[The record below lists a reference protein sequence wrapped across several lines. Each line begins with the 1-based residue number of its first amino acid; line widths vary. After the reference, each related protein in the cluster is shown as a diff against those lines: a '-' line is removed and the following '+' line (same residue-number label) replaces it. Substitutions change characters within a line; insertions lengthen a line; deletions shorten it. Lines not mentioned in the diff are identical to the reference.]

1 MPVVSSNHPEHRRSL
16 TRHFQEFEENLSK
29 LYDFISAAKANC
41 NSSVSHGNAVAHAVV
56 VTNEL
61 ILQLRYM
68 SEDEQEIAHMAPAI
82 KFNSNEELKTQQSQV
97 PSFKKPPAKKKKLAE
112 GVSPTKKK
120 AVTKNLV
127 GMASTAHSQSTSRF
141 TPPITF
147 ENATDV
153 VLKVADE
160 KITHIELKSLKS
172 QLSDEEL
179 QICKR
184 SDLAFEIGWLYS
196 SIINA
201 FLGTLEERYPSVHVL
216 SSDLALRA
224 AR

>member
-1 MPVVSSNHPEHRRSL
+1 ML
-16 TRHFQEFEENLSK
+16 
-29 LYDFISAAKANC
+29 
-41 NSSVSHGNAVAHAVV
+41 
-56 VTNEL
+56 
-61 ILQLRYM
+61 
-68 SEDEQEIAHMAPAI
+68 
-82 KFNSNEELKTQQSQV
+82 
-97 PSFKKPPAKKKKLAE
+97 
-112 GVSPTKKK
+112 
-120 AVTKNLV
+120 
-127 GMASTAHSQSTSRF
+127 TAHSQSTSRF

-160 KITHIELKSLKS
+160 NITHIELKSLKS

-201 FLGTLEERYPSVHVL
+201 FLGTLEERYPSVYVL

>member
-82 KFNSNEELKTQQSQV
+82 KFNSNEKLKTQQSRH
-97 PSFKKPPAKKKKLAE
+97 L
-112 GVSPTKKK
+112 
-120 AVTKNLV
+120 KNHLPRRR
-127 GMASTAHSQSTSRF
+127 SS
-141 TPPITF
+141 
-147 ENATDV
+147 
-153 VLKVADE
+153 LKVLVPLRRKLLP
-160 KITHIELKSLKS
+160 KISLV
-172 QLSDEEL
+172 
-179 QICKR
+179 C
-184 SDLAFEIGWLYS
+184 
-196 SIINA
+196 
-201 FLGTLEERYPSVHVL
+201 
-216 SSDLALRA
+216 
-224 AR
+224 